1 MPHRHRW
8 WIALVAAAFALT
20 LALGL
25 GRPSPAPPPVAER
38 SDIPAAVDWG
48 TVKPAPTARAESLLQ
63 VGAYITNISDIDL
76 MDDQFSIELLLWT
89 VWHGELDQNPSD
101 QLRVLNG
108 IYNGDISAL
117 SGSAGIRRMVTAGAS
132 TRCVHW
138 W

>member
-1 MPHRHRW
+1 MPVVPHRHRW

-63 VGAYITNISDIDL
+63 MGAYITNISDIDL

-89 VWHGELDQNPSD
+89 VWHGEPDQNPSD

-108 IYNGDISAL
+108 IYN
-117 SGSAGIRRMVTAGAS
+117 
-132 TRCVHW
+132 
-138 W
+138 